1 LYLLYGSIIS
11 IILYLRGGYSL
22 IDLHY
27 GRQAFDYDCG
37 ATALQTVMAYY
48 GVEVRL
54 DELMEAL
61 GTDENGTDVH
71 NMIRTAIRYG
81 FKVEARS
88 GWALKEI
95 KFMIDRGI
103 PSIVLLQAWAE
114 QPKTLKEW
122 EKNYSDG
129 HYAILIGH
137 AKGVLLFED
146 PASFRRTWL
155 REREFMARWHDRDE
169 ITAEVFD
176 RFAMILLGREPV
188 LRTPQYMG

>member
-1 LYLLYGSIIS
+1 
-11 IILYLRGGYSL
+11 L

-88 GWALKEI
+88 AWTLREI
-95 KFMIDRGI
+95 KLMIDNGA
-103 PSIVLLQAWAE
+103 PPIVLLQAWAE

-122 EKNYSDG
+122 EINFNDG

-169 ITAEVFD
+169 KTAEVFD
-176 RFAMILLGREPV
+176 HFAMFLLGRDPV